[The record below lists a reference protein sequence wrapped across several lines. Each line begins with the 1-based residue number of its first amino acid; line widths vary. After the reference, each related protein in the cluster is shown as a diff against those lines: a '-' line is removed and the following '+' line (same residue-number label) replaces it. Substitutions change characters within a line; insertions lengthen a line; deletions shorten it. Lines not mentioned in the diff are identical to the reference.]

1 MGLLQHNWS
10 VARKAN
16 VSDENS
22 SQVIRVLAETFFIT
36 RRQIPEFHRKTMDPD
51 AFSNRIAAT
60 DMVTCQAADSPQP
73 VGVTHNPQDFSGK
86 VSIYSAVSD
95 VFQSSAEN
103 PHAGSTAVPRPEF
116 RGPVSYGPLALQSRY
131 LLSPLA
137 GFTTLPFRR
146 IVRRIGSVGLAT
158 TDLVNARALVTRN
171 ERTMQMVESHP
182 EDRPFAVQIFG
193 SESSVMADAAQLLV
207 ELGVDSIDINMGCP
221 VNRIAG
227 AGAGA
232 GMMCSTIS
240 TVSLV
245 RHVVE
250 AVRVPVTVKMRLGW
264 DAQNLTAPF
273 FAREFEQAGVAAVAI
288 HGRTREQGFSG
299 TVSLPGIRAVV
310 EAVHNIPIV
319 GNGDVRNVA
328 DAARML
334 RETGCHAVSI
344 GRAALANP
352 WIFRQLVQWEQ
363 TGYYAPAGT
372 FDERLELMLCQYQ
385 FLAERHSAERAIVLF
400 RKMAHWYLKG
410 MRVRKKLRG
419 EFQSASTPA
428 EMSRLLEQ
436 IRSEGPVD
444 GNRTGILTDAEIPVP
459 KGPNAQW

>member
-1 MGLLQHNWS
+1 MH
-10 VARKAN
+10 
-16 VSDENS
+16 
-22 SQVIRVLAETFFIT
+22 
-36 RRQIPEFHRKTMDPD
+36 
-51 AFSNRIAAT
+51 
-60 DMVTCQAADSPQP
+60 
-73 VGVTHNPQDFSGK
+73 
-86 VSIYSAVSD
+86 
-95 VFQSSAEN
+95 
-103 PHAGSTAVPRPEF
+103 
-116 RGPVSYGPLALQSRY
+116 YGRLRLQSRY

-158 TDLVNARALVTRN
+158 TDLVNARALLARS

-193 SESSVMADAAQLLV
+193 SESSVMADAARLLV

-232 GMMCSTIS
+232 GLMCSTSS

-245 RHVVE
+245 QHVVE
-250 AVRVPVTVKMRLGW
+250 AVPVPVTVKMRLGW
-264 DAQNLTAPF
+264 DAHNLTAPF
-273 FAREFEQAGVAAVAI
+273 FAREFEQVGIAAVAI

-299 TVSLPGIRAVV
+299 SVSLPGIRAVV
-310 EAVHNIPIV
+310 QAVQRIPVV

-352 WIFRQLVQWEQ
+352 WIFRQLVQWEE
-363 TGYYAPAGT
+363 TGQFAPAGT

-385 FLAERHSAERAIVLF
+385 FLAERYGPERAIVLF

-410 MRVRKKLRG
+410 MRVRRKLRG
-419 EFQSASTPA
+419 DFQSASTIT
-428 EMSRLLEQ
+428 ELQTLLDQ

-444 GNRTGILTDAEIPVP
+444 GNRCGILTDAEIPVP